1 MISAALVV
9 AGSSTL
15 VVDTIALRHVEYP
28 SVYSLNSA
36 LLDELSISQSTVV
49 QHIRQH
55 PEELFASQFAEQP
68 LPDGRTVGEVA
79 RTIQQRPMDDA
90 LASARR
96 WSFVG
101 LAAVLVGAVG
111 AAWVLAGSILRP
123 IRRMTVRAR
132 SASVSDLGTRV
143 SAGGPN
149 DEIRELADTFDSML
163 DRLALAFDAQR
174 RFASQVA
181 HELRTPLATTRTEI
195 AMLLD
200 DTTDRDTVR
209 RLEAVRDAVDRGE
222 RLVARLLV
230 LSRVDLRALEKS
242 RFALDELVGN
252 VLGRVVEGPAFARL
266 RVDVDLRTTEV
277 ACDRALV
284 ESLVQNLL
292 DNSARHNR
300 AADGWVRVEV
310 APDPESGTARLVVAN
325 SVAAPTESF
334 SRPPGQDAG
343 PAPSPPGGASGP
355 GEADSDAPSRPGTGL
370 SIVNAVL
377 RAHGGAIAWTRCP
390 GEVTAHIT
398 IPAVRATEVA
408 VVTRLPGR
416 GPGGGSGVFGLATGQ
431 AGRHREAGRRGSR
444 TAGAGADLRPG
455 AATAAGRTRHRSGCV
470 HGCRQPA
477 PHRMHQQERGLPVG
491 RLPAGRRLCHSPGLL
506 RRRTRRARPREHL
519 QRRSVDHRADRR
531 EDLPQRGRL
540 EVRDLRGACGERGRH
555 QRGEGLPPAVP

>member
-15 VVDTIALRHVEYP
+15 IVNTFALRNVEYP
-28 SVYSLNSA
+28 SVYSFNSA

-55 PEELFASQFAEQP
+55 PEELFGSQFAEQP

-79 RTIQQRPMDDA
+79 RTLQQRPIDEA
-90 LASARR
+90 LANARR

-101 LAAVLVGAVG
+101 LVAVLVGAVG

-123 IRRMTVRAR
+123 IRRMTARAR
-132 SASVSDLGTRV
+132 SASVSDLGARV

-149 DEIRELADTFDSML
+149 DEIRELADTFDAML
-163 DRLALAFDAQR
+163 DRLASAFDAQR

-200 DTTDRDTVR
+200 DTTDRDTAC
-209 RLEAVRDAVDRGE
+209 RLEAARDAVDRGE

-242 RFALDELVGN
+242 RFAFDELVGN
-252 VLGRVVEGPAFARL
+252 VLGRVVEGPAFSRL

-277 ACDRALV
+277 TCDRALV
-284 ESLVQNLL
+284 ESLVRNLL

-310 APDPESGTARLVVAN
+310 APDPESGMARLVVAN

-334 SRPPGQDAG
+334 SRLPGQDVG
-343 PAPSPPGGASGP
+343 PAPSSPGGPGGA
-355 GEADSDAPSRPGTGL
+355 DSDVPSRPGTGL

-390 GEVTAHIT
+390 DGVAAHIT
-398 IPAVRATEVA
+398 IPAVRVTEQ
-408 VVTRLPGR
+408 PG
-416 GPGGGSGVFGLATGQ
+416 
-431 AGRHREAGRRGSR
+431 
-444 TAGAGADLRPG
+444 
-455 AATAAGRTRHRSGCV
+455 
-470 HGCRQPA
+470 
-477 PHRMHQQERGLPVG
+477 
-491 RLPAGRRLCHSPGLL
+491 
-506 RRRTRRARPREHL
+506 
-519 QRRSVDHRADRR
+519 
-531 EDLPQRGRL
+531 
-540 EVRDLRGACGERGRH
+540 
-555 QRGEGLPPAVP
+555 VPTVS